1 MIASPPHEDASVR
14 AVVNE
19 AAEFATNDPE
29 PEPGNG
35 GGPTELI
42 TAHVLAPKCL
52 KPIVKASHFLS
63 GEGGHSDLLTWWAR
77 KGVGLVF

>member
-1 MIASPPHEDASVR
+1 LLISRGSRWTWRNFGDADPRDKNSVIVSPPHGD
-14 AVVNE
+14 
-19 AAEFATNDPE
+19 
-29 PEPGNG
+29 G